1 VPLRRTEAG
10 FSATFDA
17 SLSVSIR
24 GETIGAPF
32 VSRKFVFFLVLSFI
46 WGSTWIPAK
55 LALSVVPPVMLAGIR
70 FVPAGL
76 LLLAIAALTGNGL
89 RIVRRDWPRLAIVGL
104 LWTTISYALMF
115 WAMQYIRTGFAAV
128 VDFTVV
134 PVFLL
139 AFAVIAGEEAFHWRQ
154 AMAIALGIVGLLF
167 LFLPSLH
174 GGSNMI
180 ELGAAL
186 VVILS
191 VAAYCWGSVLAR
203 PLLRTYSSTLVA
215 GVTNLAGG
223 IVLVALSLAFEPR
236 AGVHLQHWS
245 WSIWLSWIYLF
256 LFGTVVAA
264 TIFLVLVRE
273 WGPSRA
279 GSYAFVSPAIAVFL
293 GWLVFDE
300 RFGVMEGIGM
310 MIMLTAT
317 YLALDRSTAAVKA
330 AAE

>member
-1 VPLRRTEAG
+1 M
-10 FSATFDA
+10 
-17 SLSVSIR
+17 
-24 GETIGAPF
+24 PF
-32 VSRKFVFFLVLSFI
+32 VSRRLVYFVVLCAI

-55 LALSVVPPVMLAGIR
+55 LALSAVPPVLLAGIR

-76 LLLAIAALTGNGL
+76 LLLVIAAAKGNTRIARKDWL
-89 RIVRRDWPRLAIVGL
+89 RLGVVGL
-104 LWTTISYALMF
+104 LSTTLSYALMF

-139 AFAVIAGEEAFHWRQ
+139 AFAVIAGEETFHWRQ

-174 GGSNMI
+174 GGTNMG
-180 ELGAAL
+180 EFGAAL

-191 VAAYCWGSVLAR
+191 VATYCWGSVLAR

-215 GVTNLAGG
+215 GVSNLAGG
-223 IVLVALSLAFEPR
+223 ILLLALSLAFEPR
-236 AGVHLQHWS
+236 AHQGLQVQHWS
-245 WSIWLSWIYLF
+245 WAIWLSWAYLF
-256 LFGTVVAA
+256 LLGTVIAA

-279 GSYAFVSPAIAVFL
+279 GSYAFVSPGIAVFL

-300 RFGVMEGIGM
+300 RFGVVEGIGM
-310 MIMLTAT
+310 LIMLAAT
-317 YLALDRSTAAVKA
+317 YLAIKRPEATTKA

>member
-1 VPLRRTEAG
+1 
-10 FSATFDA
+10 
-17 SLSVSIR
+17 
-24 GETIGAPF
+24 
-32 VSRKFVFFLVLSFI
+32 VSRRFVYFLVLCFI

-55 LALSVVPPVMLAGIR
+55 LALSAVPPVLLAGIR

-76 LLLAIAALTGNGL
+76 LLLLIAATKGKL
-89 RIVRRDWPRLAIVGL
+89 RIARKDWLRLGVVGL
-104 LWTTISYALMF
+104 LTTTISYALMF

-167 LFLPSLH
+167 LFLPSLE
-174 GGSNMI
+174 GRTGTG
-180 ELGAAL
+180 EFGAAL

-215 GVTNLAGG
+215 GVSNLAGG
-223 IVLVALSLAFEPR
+223 VLLLGLSLAFEPR
-236 AGVHLQHWS
+236 AYDGLQVQHWS
-245 WSIWLSWIYLF
+245 WAIWLSWAYLF
-256 LFGTVVAA
+256 LLGTVIAA
-264 TIFLVLVRE
+264 TIFLILVRE

-279 GSYAFVSPAIAVFL
+279 GSYAFVSPGIAVFL

-300 RFGVMEGIGM
+300 RFGVVEGIGM
-310 MIMLTAT
+310 LIMLAAT
-317 YLALDRSTAAVKA
+317 YLAVERSAASEKA

>member
-1 VPLRRTEAG
+1 M
-10 FSATFDA
+10 
-17 SLSVSIR
+17 
-24 GETIGAPF
+24 GAPF
-32 VSRKFVFFLVLSFI
+32 VSRRLVYFVVLCAI

-55 LALSVVPPVMLAGIR
+55 LALSAVPPVLLAGIR

-76 LLLAIAALTGNGL
+76 LLLVIAAAKGNTRIARKDWL
-89 RIVRRDWPRLAIVGL
+89 RLGVVGL
-104 LWTTISYALMF
+104 LSTTLSYALMF

-139 AFAVIAGEEAFHWRQ
+139 SFAVIAGEEAFHWRQ
-154 AMAIALGIVGLLF
+154 AKAIALGIVGLLF

-174 GGSNMI
+174 GGSNRS
-180 ELGAAL
+180 EFGAAL

-191 VAAYCWGSVLAR
+191 VATYCWGSVLAR
-203 PLLRTYSSTLVA
+203 PLLRKYSSTLVA
-215 GVTNLAGG
+215 GVSNLAGG
-223 IVLVALSLAFEPR
+223 ILLLVLSLAFEPR
-236 AGVHLQHWS
+236 AHEGLQVQHWS
-245 WSIWLSWIYLF
+245 WAIWLSWAYLF
-256 LFGTVVAA
+256 LLGTVIAA

-279 GSYAFVSPAIAVFL
+279 GSYAFVSPGIAVFL

-300 RFGVMEGIGM
+300 RFGVVEGIGM
-310 MIMLTAT
+310 LIMLAAT
-317 YLALDRSTAAVKA
+317 YLAIKRPEATTKA

>member
-1 VPLRRTEAG
+1 MKAG
-10 FSATFDA
+10 LSATFGA
-17 SLSVSIR
+17 RVSVSI
-24 GETIGAPF
+24 GDEIVGAPLVSRRF
-32 VSRKFVFFLVLSFI
+32 VSFLVLCFI

-55 LALSVVPPVMLAGIR
+55 LALSAVPPVLLAGIR

-76 LLLAIAALTGNGL
+76 LLLGIAAAKGNTRIARKDWL
-89 RIVRRDWPRLAIVGL
+89 RLGVVGL
-104 LWTTISYALMF
+104 LTTTISYALMF
-115 WAMQYIRTGFAAV
+115 WAMQFIRTGFAAV

-174 GGSNMI
+174 GGSNMT
-180 ELGAAL
+180 EFGAAL

-191 VAAYCWGSVLAR
+191 VATYCWGSVLAR
-203 PLLRTYSSTLVA
+203 PLLRAYSSTLVA
-215 GVTNLAGG
+215 GVSNLAGG
-223 IVLVALSLAFEPR
+223 ILLLVLSLAFEPR
-236 AGVHLQHWS
+236 AQEGLQVQHWS
-245 WSIWLSWIYLF
+245 WAIWLSWAYLF
-256 LFGTVVAA
+256 LLGTVIAA

-279 GSYAFVSPAIAVFL
+279 GSYAFVSPGIAVFL

-300 RFGVMEGIGM
+300 RFGVVEEIGM
-310 MIMLTAT
+310 LIMLAAT
-317 YLALDRSTAAVKA
+317 YLAIKRPEATTKA